1 MEFRTVRILS
11 PKIHKYLIPIRLS
24 SPSKYFENMQ
34 QLIIISPL
42 ESDKDILGLIIT
54 IEDATKILE
63 EEYELKEKLKDSNEK
78 VRIEALR
85 KLAEKDK
92 REVIEALSD
101 ESWRVRRI
109 AVEELQ
115 KATKDMVID
124 LLKKMKEEHH
134 DLNVLNSIIKVIS
147 AIPKIDIVDT
157 LAEMLKDEDPDL
169 RIYTIQILET
179 QKDSRVEEILISA
192 LSDSNPNVVFT
203 AIKSLGKIR
212 SQKAISYLLDIVNKR
227 DFYLSIPALEALK
240 EIKDPSILYYIY
252 PFLEEELFFPYVVE
266 ILGEIGDDYSVRLL
280 VEYLNKSSENLD
292 KIIEAIGK
300 IYKKYDEKLY

>member
-1 MEFRTVRILS
+1 MRESIDIGILTTDKSLNITYWNSWLEKKTGLLSEEVLGKNLLELFPELEKHKIKNIFFEVLEFRTVRILS
-11 PKIHKYLIPIRLS
+11 PKIHKYLIPIKLS

-34 QLIIISPL
+34 QLVIISPL

-54 IEDATKILE
+54 IEDATKVLE

-179 QKDSRVEEILISA
+179 QKDS
-192 LSDSNPNVVFT
+192 
-203 AIKSLGKIR
+203 
-212 SQKAISYLLDIVNKR
+212 
-227 DFYLSIPALEALK
+227 
-240 EIKDPSILYYIY
+240 
-252 PFLEEELFFPYVVE
+252 
-266 ILGEIGDDYSVRLL
+266 
-280 VEYLNKSSENLD
+280 
-292 KIIEAIGK
+292 
-300 IYKKYDEKLY
+300 